1 MIWMVIAVALGLALG
16 VGVMLVLARPASLYA
31 VHKRRARKNTVSSRP
46 VAPPLPEV
54 RPSPDNSPEVDRTAD
69 LPERVRKNT
78 VSSRPVAPPL
88 PEVRPSPDSP
98 PEVDR
103 TADFPEEVVKAAW
116 RRQGGLCA
124 DCGRLLIWAHRNRD
138 SGTGAWHS
146 HHRTPR
152 GQGGSS
158 NLKNCVLFCSG
169 GTNCHFNIGHG
180 GIGWNHYSVLEDEK
194 LLYLR
199 YGKERAKTTPSQ
211 TPTTPGLFRQAFG
224 ILVPARVKKRSASKP
239 TAYPSDRYSQYQD
252 DSY

>member
-46 VAPPLPEV
+46 VPPPLPEV
-54 RPSPDNSPEVDRTAD
+54 RPSPDSPPEVDRTAD

-199 YGKERAKTTPSQ
+199 YGKEQAKTTPSQ
-211 TPTTPGLFRQAFG
+211 TPTTPGLFRQVFG
-224 ILVPARVKKRSASKP
+224 ILAPARVKKHSASKP
-239 TAYPSDRYSQYQD
+239 NANPSDRYLQYQD